1 MFYSLP
7 FIYCIIFH
15 SAHTVVKTSKPSNSS
30 GTKKTAKPQ
39 TSGPGVTHGP
49 HETHGPK
56 GTQPHHEQHGPKE
69 THAPHGPKGHAGCGA
84 GKEPCEIDCEKGHKI
99 SSEGDKVVGELVV
112 TKCSS
117 QRFAKDI
124 SNSEAVSKQLSSLV
138 NRQLEKKGVKE
149 AVKIVFGKTVGT
161 ETQTVFHY
169 SCNAKK
175 EHQDEIKAALH
186 AVCKDKQVNIRL
198 LKER

>member
-7 FIYCIIFH
+7 LIYSIIFH
-15 SAHTVVKTSKPSNSS
+15 SAHKVVKTTKPSNSS
-30 GTKKTAKPQ
+30 GTRKTAKPR
-39 TSGPGVTHGP
+39 TNEPGATHGP
-49 HETHGPK
+49 HETH
-56 GTQPHHEQHGPKE
+56 E
-69 THAPHGPKGHAGCGA
+69 PKGHASCGA

-99 SSEGDKVVGELVV
+99 SFEGDKVVGELVV

-117 QRFAKDI
+117 KRFAEDI
-124 SNSEAVSKQLSSLV
+124 SNSEALSKQLSSLV
-138 NRQLEKKGVKE
+138 NRQLAKKGVKE
-149 AVKIVFGKTVGT
+149 EVKIVFDKTVGT

-169 SCNAKK
+169 SCNTKK
-175 EHQDEIKAALH
+175 EHQDEIKAALE